1 MQGGE
6 GKLFNLIFRSF
17 SKPPPQGLIIPL
29 LRLLPH
35 TFALF
40 IKFINA
46 GKVRKEYNFKKFE
59 NFNILNVKIAARE
72 KNFYILA
79 QMVPNLFEDIYE
91 QFRI

>member
-40 IKFINA
+40 IKFIN
-46 GKVRKEYNFKKFE
+46 FKKFE